1 MSALNTVQAIVVRDL
16 SRALRQRSRLLGG
29 LVRPFM
35 WLLLV
40 GTGYNAIAHVDGAVV
55 VSGVC
60 LSRDGRHGESLWRHA
75 DGDLD
80 GLRP

>member
-1 MSALNTVQAIVVRDL
+1 MSALTAVRSIVVRDL

-40 GTGYNAIAHVDGAVV
+40 GTGYNTIARVEGAALVPRIRL
-55 VSGVC
+55 SGH
-60 LSRDGRHGESLWRHA
+60 RRHGGALWR
-75 DGDLD
+75 
-80 GLRP
+80 PC